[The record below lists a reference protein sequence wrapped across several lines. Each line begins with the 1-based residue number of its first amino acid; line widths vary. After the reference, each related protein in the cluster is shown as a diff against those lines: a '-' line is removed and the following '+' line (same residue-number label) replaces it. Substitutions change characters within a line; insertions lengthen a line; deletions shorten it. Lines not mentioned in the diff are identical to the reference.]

1 VTRRLAPA
9 LLSAALALAACNGG
23 SPSATPTINL
33 PSVSGLPSLPG
44 THFTQGTAHVE
55 LSGGID
61 ATFDVPLTALGA
73 TFNPDGGSSLPFA
86 DTSGYS
92 FGLAGVFETGPTSNE
107 LVVTITTT
115 QPQIALLTSLQGEC
129 TLTFDDLAESGI
141 TGSFTCEDLSTG
153 GSGERVDATGEFEA
167 SP

>member
-1 VTRRLAPA
+1 VTRRLAPV
-9 LLSAALALAACNGG
+9 LLAAALALAACNGG
-23 SPSATPTINL
+23 SPSETPGVSV

-61 ATFDVPLTALGA
+61 ATFDVPLTTVGA

-92 FGLAGVFETGPTSNE
+92 FGVAGVFETGPTSNE

-115 QPQIALLTSLQGEC
+115 QPQIALLTSLSGEC
-129 TLTFDDLAESGI
+129 TLTFAETSEEGV
-141 TGSFTCEDLSTG
+141 TGSFVCEDLSTG
-153 GSGERVDATGEFEA
+153 GTGSSVDATGEFEA